1 MFLYDDA
8 DYIAIA
14 ITIIMAIRTIA
25 IIISM
30 IITIFAIMILTI
42 LAIHNKSSWSPSRP
56 KLQVHRAG
64 LGRPNVGKL

>member
-1 MFLYDDA
+1 MFFYDDA

-14 ITIIMAIRTIA
+14 ITIIIAIRTIA

-42 LAIHNKSSWSPSRP
+42 HNRSSWSPSRP
-56 KLQVHRAG
+56 KLQVNRAG
-64 LGRPNVGKL
+64 LRRPNVGKL